1 MEIQNVTVF
10 RILAV
15 GLAAGL
21 MFAVMD
27 GLINAN
33 PTAQRLYAFYRP
45 IVRES
50 VNAPLGV
57 LFDLV
62 SGNRDGDFIR
72 GSQAGVSRGVGHQRG
87 GLRSSR
93 MVLPG
98 RDGIGVSGGDVPDSG
113 LGPGLWPA
121 DRSG

>member
-62 SGNRDGDFIR
+62 SGNRDGE
-72 GSQAGVSRGVGHQRG
+72 AGVSRGVGHQRG